1 MKNRFKEELWT
12 LGNEAVSGTAP
23 IGVICANISP
33 NLGEIWGAAYA
44 RRFADTAG
52 CNRATTRRSTSRA
65 WHRRSS
71 RGSSATETSSSSH
84 SARRECPPRSTG
96 SQAREHIADMMR
108 CRVSEMPHKIPHY
121 AALLARLSTNA
132 IAPPA
137 SLASRLGGAP
147 KITPAAGRSPP
158 RVGAP
163 SETETKEGGDA
174 EGTAEAAAEVEEES
188 KPAAPEPEKV
198 NVGHAIVQDLAK
210 AFQAFLDE
218 RKWKSVRYLVSRE
231 FPESVPLSLL

>member
-1 MKNRFKEELWT
+1 
-12 LGNEAVSGTAP
+12 
-23 IGVICANISP
+23 
-33 NLGEIWGAAYA
+33 
-44 RRFADTAG
+44 
-52 CNRATTRRSTSRA
+52 
-65 WHRRSS
+65 
-71 RGSSATETSSSSH
+71 
-84 SARRECPPRSTG
+84 
-96 SQAREHIADMMR
+96 
-108 CRVSEMPHKIPHY
+108 MPHKIPHY

-147 KITPAAGRSPP
+147 KIAPAAGRSPP
-158 RVGAP
+158 RAGAP
-163 SETETKEGGDA
+163 SETETKAGGDA
-174 EGTAEAAAEVEEES
+174 EDTAEAAAEVEEP

-231 FPESVPLSLL
+231 FPRIGTALLALTTQNAFRTGHPLRLSHDHAALCTSHHCVVLAQSAQLVRLRVG

>member
-1 MKNRFKEELWT
+1 
-12 LGNEAVSGTAP
+12 
-23 IGVICANISP
+23 
-33 NLGEIWGAAYA
+33 
-44 RRFADTAG
+44 
-52 CNRATTRRSTSRA
+52 
-65 WHRRSS
+65 
-71 RGSSATETSSSSH
+71 
-84 SARRECPPRSTG
+84 
-96 SQAREHIADMMR
+96 MMR

-137 SLASRLGGAP
+137 SLASRLGGAA

-158 RVGAP
+158 RAGAP

-218 RKWKSVRYLVSRE
+218 RKWKSVRYLVRRE
-231 FPESVPLSLL
+231 FPRIDTALLALNTQNPFRTGHPLRHSHYHAALCTSRHRLFPAQSAQLVRLCVG

>member
-1 MKNRFKEELWT
+1 
-12 LGNEAVSGTAP
+12 
-23 IGVICANISP
+23 
-33 NLGEIWGAAYA
+33 
-44 RRFADTAG
+44 
-52 CNRATTRRSTSRA
+52 
-65 WHRRSS
+65 
-71 RGSSATETSSSSH
+71 
-84 SARRECPPRSTG
+84 
-96 SQAREHIADMMR
+96 
-108 CRVSEMPHKIPHY
+108 MPHKIPHY

-147 KITPAAGRSPP
+147 KFTPAAGRSPP
-158 RVGAP
+158 RASAP
-163 SETETKEGGDA
+163 SEAKTETKGADA
-174 EGTAEAAAEVEEES
+174 EGTAEAAAEVEES

-231 FPESVPLSLL
+231 CPEFVPVALL